1 MKTKKGQKIISSI
14 LLIFMIVS
22 QFSGVFAA
30 QIGEIKDI
38 VSLGECGND
47 LKYTNSEGVTMEV
60 LTHYVVYNENG
71 KQYPA
76 YCLNVN
82 LHGVDDNDSYG
93 VEVGDMSQIAN
104 NQAVWRV
111 LLNGF
116 PYKSAREM
124 GVDNDYQAFAVTKQA
139 VYSVLDGRDTNRYFG
154 ATEVGNR
161 MANKIRELA
170 NIGRNG
176 TQTYTDPVISATAN
190 SSAGVD
196 NKDSKYVSQTF
207 TVNSSVNMRDIQIIL
222 NGASAP
228 EGTKVTDT
236 NNNVKTTFNRG
247 EQFKVL
253 VPRVNIRNDINIQ
266 FSITGQCET
275 YPILFGKAPNAN
287 LQNYVLTTDP
297 FILSTAR
304 GNMQYKPKA
313 DVEIEKITNGN
324 SEITG
329 ATTGSGLKGAVFTV
343 TSKDGKFTKEVTTDE
358 YGKFL
363 LSGLDLGEYII
374 TEKLAPDYFLKGKNI
389 KFEVN
394 LVYDGDDKKVV
405 VENTPVDIKVNV
417 EKGAD
422 KTEAQGKE
430 IVTYEIDKIKN
441 LSNVKLDNF
450 TLTDDLPKEVRIQS
464 LETGIYNE
472 DLKYSITY
480 NTNKK
485 SNIKLQDNLSTKVN
499 NKIDFTKIK
508 LADDEYVKNYSLNF
522 GTVKIGFSNTTK
534 MKVATKVIEGLADKS
549 KFINN
554 VKVSGTYLEAKTED
568 KDDVPVTVY
577 ENILKIK
584 KVTKEYNQYTD
595 LPEGTRINAVF
606 ELLDEN
612 KKYIDTLRVNDAEEF
627 IYKYLETGK
636 TYYLKEISTDP
647 YYVINKDLQAFK
659 FEKNG
664 QVIDL
669 EIKNDNVNLV
679 VDVEKDAPTEAQK
692 GEVIDYTFSHLGNF
706 SNTKV
711 SNFVWGDKLPR
722 QVRVQEL
729 QTGIWNEELE
739 YEIKYITNKNTNWK
753 NIGEKYKTTENHKI
767 DLTSTALGL
776 EEDEYV
782 KEFKLVF
789 DTEVKEGFE
798 ATTTLVVKAKVN
810 EDVQNNKIFVNNTY
824 VTASYQETKL
834 KAKDNAHT
842 VVYTKTPDIDKEL
855 PKTGMDN

>member
-14 LLIFMIVS
+14 LLIFMIVG
-22 QFSGVFAA
+22 QLSGVFAA
-30 QIGEIKDI
+30 SIGEIKDI

-47 LKYTNSEGVTMEV
+47 LKYTNSEGVSMFV

-76 YCLNVN
+76 YCLNVD
-82 LHGVDDNDSYG
+82 LHGVDDDDSYG

-116 PYKSAREM
+116 PYKSAAEM
-124 GVDNDYQAFAVTKQA
+124 GLDNDYQAFAVTKQA

-176 TQTYTDPVISATAN
+176 TQTYTDPVISVTAN
-190 SSAGVD
+190 TQAGVD

-207 TVNSSVNMRDIQIIL
+207 TVNSSVNMKDIQIIL

-228 EGTKVTDT
+228 EGTKVTDI

-253 VPRVNIRNDINIQ
+253 VPRINIREEINIQ
-266 FSITGQCET
+266 FSISGQCET

-287 LQNYVLTTDP
+287 LQNYALTTDP

-313 DVEIEKITNGN
+313 ELEIEKITNGD
-324 SEITG
+324 SKITG
-329 ATTGSGLKGAVFTV
+329 ATAGTGLKGAVFTV
-343 TSKDGKFTKEVTTDE
+343 TSKDGKFVKEVTTDE

-450 TLTDDLPKEVRIQS
+450 TLTDDLPKEVRIQN

-485 SNIKLQDNLSTKVN
+485 SNIKLQDNLSTKTN

-508 LADDEYVKNYSLNF
+508 LADGEYVTSYSLNF

-612 KKYIDTLRVNDAEEF
+612 QKYIDTLRVNDTEEF

-647 YYVINKDLQAFK
+647 YYVINKNLQAFK

-767 DLTSTALGL
+767 DLTSQALGL

-789 DTEVKEGFE
+789 DTEVKAGFE
-798 ATTTLVVKAKVN
+798 ATTTPVVKAKVN

-824 VTASYQETKL
+824 VTASYQKTKL
-834 KAKDNAHT
+834 ESKDNAHT

>member
-1 MKTKKGQKIISSI
+1 
-14 LLIFMIVS
+14 
-22 QFSGVFAA
+22 
-30 QIGEIKDI
+30 
-38 VSLGECGND
+38 
-47 LKYTNSEGVTMEV
+47 
-60 LTHYVVYNENG
+60 
-71 KQYPA
+71 
-76 YCLNVN
+76 
-82 LHGVDDNDSYG
+82 
-93 VEVGDMSQIAN
+93 
-104 NQAVWRV
+104 
-111 LLNGF
+111 
-116 PYKSAREM
+116 
-124 GVDNDYQAFAVTKQA
+124 
-139 VYSVLDGRDTNRYFG
+139 
-154 ATEVGNR
+154 
-161 MANKIRELA
+161 
-170 NIGRNG
+170 
-176 TQTYTDPVISATAN
+176 
-190 SSAGVD
+190 
-196 NKDSKYVSQTF
+196 
-207 TVNSSVNMRDIQIIL
+207 
-222 NGASAP
+222 
-228 EGTKVTDT
+228 
-236 NNNVKTTFNRG
+236 
-247 EQFKVL
+247 
-253 VPRVNIRNDINIQ
+253 
-266 FSITGQCET
+266 
-275 YPILFGKAPNAN
+275 
-287 LQNYVLTTDP
+287 
-297 FILSTAR
+297 
-304 GNMQYKPKA
+304 MQYKPKA
-313 DVEIEKITNGN
+313 DVEIEKITNGD
-324 SEITG
+324 SKITG

-441 LSNVKLDNF
+441 LSNVKLNNF
-450 TLTDDLPKEVRIQS
+450 TLTDDLPKEVRIQN

-485 SNIKLQDNLSTKVN
+485 TNVKLQENLSTKVN

-508 LADDEYVKNYSLNF
+508 LADDEYVKSYSINF
-522 GTVKIGFSNTTK
+522 GTVKIGFSNTSK

-612 KKYIDTLRVNDAEEF
+612 QKYIDTLRVNNTEEF

-679 VDVEKDAPTEAQK
+679 VDVEKDAPTETQK

-767 DLTSTALGL
+767 DLTSESLGL
-776 EEDEYV
+776 EVDEYV

-789 DTEVKEGFE
+789 DTEVKAGFE
-798 ATTTLVVKAKVN
+798 ATTTPVVKAKVN

-824 VTASYQETKL
+824 VTASYQKTKL
-834 KAKDNAHT
+834 EAKDNAHT

>member
-22 QFSGVFAA
+22 QISGVFAA

-47 LKYTNSEGVTMEV
+47 LKYTNSEGVTMFV

-116 PYKSAREM
+116 PYKSAQEM
-124 GVDNDYQAFAVTKQA
+124 GLDNDYQAFAVTKQA

-154 ATEVGNR
+154 ATEAGNR

-190 SSAGVD
+190 SQAGVD

-222 NGASAP
+222 NGTSAP
-228 EGTKVTDT
+228 EGTKVTDI

-297 FILSTAR
+297 FILSTAK

-313 DVEIEKITNGN
+313 DVEIEKITNGD
-324 SEITG
+324 SKITG

-417 EKGAD
+417 EKGTD
-422 KTEAQGKE
+422 RTEAQGKE

-485 SNIKLQDNLSTKVN
+485 SNIKLQENLSTTVN

-508 LADDEYVKNYSLNF
+508 LADDEYVKSYSINF
-522 GTVKIGFSNTTK
+522 GTVKIGFSNTSK

-612 KKYIDTLRVNDAEEF
+612 QKYIDTLRVNDTEEF

-767 DLTSTALGL
+767 DLTSESLGL
-776 EEDEYV
+776 EADEYV

-789 DTEVKEGFE
+789 DTEVKAGFE
-798 ATTTLVVKAKVN
+798 ATTIPVVKAKVN

-834 KAKDNAHT
+834 EAKDNAHT

>member
-116 PYKSAREM
+116 PYKSAAEM
-124 GVDNDYQAFAVTKQA
+124 GLDNDYQAFAVTKQA
-139 VYSVLDGRDTNRYFG
+139 VYSVLDNRDTNRYFG

-190 SSAGVD
+190 SQAGVD
-196 NKDSKYVSQTF
+196 NKDSKYVSQTY
-207 TVNSSVNMRDIQIIL
+207 TVNSSVNMKDIQIIL

-247 EQFKVL
+247 EQFKIL
-253 VPRVNIRNDINIQ
+253 VPRINIREEINVQ

-297 FILSTAR
+297 FILSTAK

-313 DVEIEKITNGN
+313 DVEIEKITNGD
-324 SEITG
+324 SKITG

-374 TEKLAPDYFLKGKNI
+374 SEKIAPDYFLKGKNI

-441 LSNVKLDNF
+441 LSNVKLNDF

-508 LADDEYVKNYSLNF
+508 LADGEYVTSYSLNF

-534 MKVATKVIEGLADKS
+534 MKVATKVVEGLADKS

-568 KDDVPVTVY
+568 RDDVPVTVY

-612 KKYIDTLRVNDAEEF
+612 QKYIDTLRVNDTEEF
-627 IYKYLETGK
+627 IYKNLETGK

-647 YYVINKDLQAFK
+647 YYVINKDLKAFK

-739 YEIKYITNKNTNWK
+739 YEIQYITNKNTNWK
-753 NIGEKYKTTENHKI
+753 NIGKKYKTTENHKI
-767 DLTSTALGL
+767 DLTSQALGL

-789 DTEVKEGFE
+789 NTEVKEGFE
-798 ATTTLVVKAKVN
+798 ATTTPVVKAKVN

-824 VTASYQETKL
+824 VTASYQETEL

>member
-1 MKTKKGQKIISSI
+1 M
-14 LLIFMIVS
+14 
-22 QFSGVFAA
+22 
-30 QIGEIKDI
+30 
-38 VSLGECGND
+38 
-47 LKYTNSEGVTMEV
+47 
-60 LTHYVVYNENG
+60 
-71 KQYPA
+71 
-76 YCLNVN
+76 
-82 LHGVDDNDSYG
+82 
-93 VEVGDMSQIAN
+93 
-104 NQAVWRV
+104 
-111 LLNGF
+111 
-116 PYKSAREM
+116 
-124 GVDNDYQAFAVTKQA
+124 
-139 VYSVLDGRDTNRYFG
+139 
-154 ATEVGNR
+154 
-161 MANKIRELA
+161 
-170 NIGRNG
+170 
-176 TQTYTDPVISATAN
+176 
-190 SSAGVD
+190 
-196 NKDSKYVSQTF
+196 
-207 TVNSSVNMRDIQIIL
+207 
-222 NGASAP
+222 
-228 EGTKVTDT
+228 
-236 NNNVKTTFNRG
+236 
-247 EQFKVL
+247 
-253 VPRVNIRNDINIQ
+253 
-266 FSITGQCET
+266 
-275 YPILFGKAPNAN
+275 
-287 LQNYVLTTDP
+287 
-297 FILSTAR
+297 
-304 GNMQYKPKA
+304 
-313 DVEIEKITNGN
+313 
-324 SEITG
+324 
-329 ATTGSGLKGAVFTV
+329 
-343 TSKDGKFTKEVTTDE
+343 
-358 YGKFL
+358 
-363 LSGLDLGEYII
+363 
-374 TEKLAPDYFLKGKNI
+374 APDYFLKGKNT

-394 LVYDGDDKKVV
+394 LVYDGDDKKVT

-422 KTEAQGKE
+422 KTEVQGKE

-441 LSNVKLDNF
+441 LSNVKLNNF

-485 SNIKLQDNLSTKVN
+485 SNIKLQDNLSTKTN

-508 LADDEYVKNYSLNF
+508 LADGEYVKSYSLNF
-522 GTVKIGFSNTTK
+522 GTVKIGFSITTK

-612 KKYIDTLRVNDAEEF
+612 QKYIDTLRVNDTEEF

-692 GEVIDYTFSHLGNF
+692 GEIIDYTFSHLGNF

-753 NIGEKYKTTENHKI
+753 NIGEKYKTTEKHKI
-767 DLTSTALGL
+767 DLTSESLGL
-776 EEDEYV
+776 EQDEYV

-789 DTEVKEGFE
+789 DTEVKAGFE
-798 ATTTLVVKAKVN
+798 ATTTPVVKAKVN
-810 EDVQNNKIFVNNTY
+810 
-824 VTASYQETKL
+824 
-834 KAKDNAHT
+834 
-842 VVYTKTPDIDKEL
+842 
-855 PKTGMDN
+855 

>member
-47 LKYTNSEGVTMEV
+47 LKYTNSAGVTMEV

-71 KQYPA
+71 RSYPA

-116 PYKSAREM
+116 PYKSAQEM
-124 GVDNDYQAFAVTKQA
+124 GLDNDYQAFAVTKQA

-154 ATEVGNR
+154 ANEVGNR

-170 NIGRNG
+170 DIGRNG
-176 TQTYTDPVISATAN
+176 TQTYTDPVISAIAN
-190 SSAGVD
+190 TEAGVD
-196 NKDSKYVSQTF
+196 NKDSQYVSQTF
-207 TVNSSVNMRDIQIIL
+207 TVNSSVNMKDIQIIL

-228 EGTKVTDT
+228 EGTKITDT

-253 VPRVNIRNDINIQ
+253 VPRINIREEINIQ
-266 FSITGQCET
+266 FSISGQCET

-287 LQNYVLTTDP
+287 LQNYALTTDP

-313 DVEIEKITNGN
+313 DVEIEKITNGD
-324 SEITG
+324 SKITG

-343 TSKDGKFTKEVTTDE
+343 TSKDGTFTKEVTTDE

-363 LSGLDLGEYII
+363 LSGMDLGEYII
-374 TEKLAPDYFLKGKNI
+374 SEKLAPDYFLKGKNTT
-389 KFEVN
+389 FEVN

-405 VENTPVDIKVNV
+405 IENTPVDIQVSV

-450 TLTDDLPKEVRIQS
+450 TLTDDLPKEVRIQN

-485 SNIKLQDNLSTKVN
+485 SNIKLQDNLSTTVN
-499 NKIDFTKIK
+499 NKIDFTKIN
-508 LADDEYVKNYSLNF
+508 LEEDEYVTSYSLNF

-549 KFINN
+549 KFVNN

-612 KKYIDTLRVNDAEEF
+612 QKYVDTLRVNDTEEF

-636 TYYLKEISTDP
+636 TYYLKEVSTDP
-647 YYVINKDLQAFK
+647 YYVINKELQSFK

-753 NIGEKYKTTENHKI
+753 NLGEKYKTTENYKI
-767 DLTSTALGL
+767 DLTSESLGL
-776 EEDEYV
+776 EQDEYV

-789 DTEVKEGFE
+789 STEVKEGFE
-798 ATTTLVVKAKVN
+798 ATTTPVVKAKVN

-834 KAKDNAHT
+834 EAKDDAHT

>member
-1 MKTKKGQKIISSI
+1 
-14 LLIFMIVS
+14 
-22 QFSGVFAA
+22 
-30 QIGEIKDI
+30 
-38 VSLGECGND
+38 
-47 LKYTNSEGVTMEV
+47 
-60 LTHYVVYNENG
+60 
-71 KQYPA
+71 
-76 YCLNVN
+76 
-82 LHGVDDNDSYG
+82 
-93 VEVGDMSQIAN
+93 
-104 NQAVWRV
+104 
-111 LLNGF
+111 
-116 PYKSAREM
+116 
-124 GVDNDYQAFAVTKQA
+124 
-139 VYSVLDGRDTNRYFG
+139 
-154 ATEVGNR
+154 
-161 MANKIRELA
+161 
-170 NIGRNG
+170 
-176 TQTYTDPVISATAN
+176 
-190 SSAGVD
+190 
-196 NKDSKYVSQTF
+196 
-207 TVNSSVNMRDIQIIL
+207 
-222 NGASAP
+222 
-228 EGTKVTDT
+228 
-236 NNNVKTTFNRG
+236 
-247 EQFKVL
+247 
-253 VPRVNIRNDINIQ
+253 
-266 FSITGQCET
+266 
-275 YPILFGKAPNAN
+275 
-287 LQNYVLTTDP
+287 
-297 FILSTAR
+297 
-304 GNMQYKPKA
+304 MQYKPKA
-313 DVEIEKITNGN
+313 DVEIEKITNGD
-324 SEITG
+324 SKITG

-343 TSKDGKFTKEVTTDE
+343 TSKDGKFVKEVTTDE

-363 LSGLDLGEYII
+363 LLGLDLGEYII

-441 LSNVKLDNF
+441 LSNVKLNNF
-450 TLTDDLPKEVRIQS
+450 TLTDDLPKEVRIQN

-508 LADDEYVKNYSLNF
+508 LADDEYVKSYSLNF

-612 KKYIDTLRVNDAEEF
+612 QKYIDTLRVNDTEEF

-664 QVIDL
+664 QIIDL

-767 DLTSTALGL
+767 DLTSESLGL
-776 EEDEYV
+776 DADEYV

-789 DTEVKEGFE
+789 DTEVKAGFE
-798 ATTTLVVKAKVN
+798 STTTPVVKAKIN

-834 KAKDNAHT
+834 EAKDNAHT

>member
-47 LKYTNSEGVTMEV
+47 LKYTNSAGVTMFV

-116 PYKSAREM
+116 PYKSAQEM
-124 GVDNDYQAFAVTKQA
+124 GLDNDYQAFAVTKQA

-190 SSAGVD
+190 SQAGVD

-207 TVNSSVNMRDIQIIL
+207 TVNSSVNMKDIQIIL

-275 YPILFGKAPNAN
+275 YPILFGKAPNEN

-313 DVEIEKITNGN
+313 NVEIEKITNGD
-324 SEITG
+324 SKITG
-329 ATTGSGLKGAVFTV
+329 ATEGSGLKGAVFTV

-374 TEKLAPDYFLKGKNI
+374 TEKLAPDYFLKGKNT
-389 KFEVN
+389 KFEVS

-441 LSNVKLDNF
+441 LSNVKLNNF

-464 LETGIYNE
+464 LETGVYNE
-472 DLKYSITY
+472 DLKYSIIY

-485 SNIKLQDNLSTKVN
+485 SNIKLQDNLSTKTN
-499 NKIDFTKIK
+499 NKVDFTKIK
-508 LADDEYVKNYSLNF
+508 LADGEYITSYSLNF
-522 GTVKIGFSNTTK
+522 GTVKIGFSNTSK

-584 KVTKEYNQYTD
+584 KVTKEYNQYKD

-612 KKYIDTLRVNDAEEF
+612 QKYIDTLRVNDTEEF

-722 QVRVQEL
+722 QVGVQEL

-776 EEDEYV
+776 EDDEYV

-798 ATTTLVVKAKVN
+798 ATTTPIVKAKVN

-834 KAKDNAHT
+834 EAKDNAHT

>member
-47 LKYTNSEGVTMEV
+47 LKYTNSAGVTMEV

-71 KQYPA
+71 RSYPA

-116 PYKSAREM
+116 PYKSAQEM
-124 GVDNDYQAFAVTKQA
+124 GLDNDYQAFAVTKQA

-154 ATEVGNR
+154 ANEVGNR

-170 NIGRNG
+170 DIGRNG
-176 TQTYTDPVISATAN
+176 TQTYTDPVISAIAN
-190 SSAGVD
+190 TEAGVD
-196 NKDSKYVSQTF
+196 NKDSQYVSQTF
-207 TVNSSVNMRDIQIIL
+207 TVNSSVNMKDIQIIL

-228 EGTKVTDT
+228 EGTKITDT

-253 VPRVNIRNDINIQ
+253 VPRINIREEINIQ
-266 FSITGQCET
+266 FSISGQCET

-287 LQNYVLTTDP
+287 LQNYALTTDP

-313 DVEIEKITNGN
+313 DVEIEKITNGD
-324 SEITG
+324 SKITG

-343 TSKDGKFTKEVTTDE
+343 TSKDGTFTKEVTTDE

-363 LSGLDLGEYII
+363 LSGMDLGEYII
-374 TEKLAPDYFLKGKNI
+374 SEKLAPDYFLKGKNTT
-389 KFEVN
+389 FEVN

-405 VENTPVDIKVNV
+405 IENTPVDIQVSV

-450 TLTDDLPKEVRIQS
+450 TLTDDLPKEVRIQN

-485 SNIKLQDNLSTKVN
+485 SNIKLQDNLSTTVN
-499 NKIDFTKIK
+499 NKIDFTKIN
-508 LADDEYVKNYSLNF
+508 LEEDEYVTSYSLNF

-549 KFINN
+549 KFVNN

-612 KKYIDTLRVNDAEEF
+612 QKYVDTLRVNDTEEF

-636 TYYLKEISTDP
+636 TYYLKEVSTDP
-647 YYVINKDLQAFK
+647 YYVINKELQSFK

-767 DLTSTALGL
+767 DLTSESLGL
-776 EEDEYV
+776 ETDEYV

-789 DTEVKEGFE
+789 DTEVKAGFE
-798 ATTTLVVKAKVN
+798 ATTTPVVKAKVN

-834 KAKDNAHT
+834 EAKDDAHT

>member
-22 QFSGVFAA
+22 QISGVFAA

-47 LKYTNSEGVTMEV
+47 LKYTNSEGVSMFV

-116 PYKSAREM
+116 PYKSAQEM
-124 GVDNDYQAFAVTKQA
+124 GLDNDYQAFAVTKQA

-190 SSAGVD
+190 SQAGVD
-196 NKDSKYVSQTF
+196 NKDSNYVSQTF
-207 TVNSSVNMRDIQIIL
+207 TVNSSVNMEDIQIIL

-228 EGTKVTDT
+228 EGTKVTDI
-236 NNNVKTTFNRG
+236 NNNAKTTFNRG

-253 VPRVNIRNDINIQ
+253 VPRVNIREEINVQ

-313 DVEIEKITNGN
+313 DVEIEKITNGD

-329 ATTGSGLKGAVFTV
+329 ATAGSGLKGAVFTV
-343 TSKDGKFTKEVTTDE
+343 TSKDGTFTKEVTTDE

-374 TEKLAPDYFLKGKNI
+374 SEKLAPDYFLKGKNTT
-389 KFEVN
+389 FEVN

-405 VENTPVDIKVNV
+405 VENTPVDIAVSV
-417 EKGAD
+417 EKETD

-430 IVTYEIDKIKN
+430 IVTYEIDNIKN
-441 LSNVKLDNF
+441 LSNVKLNDF

-472 DLKYSITY
+472 DLQYSITY

-485 SNIKLQDNLSTKVN
+485 SNIKLQDNLSTNVN
-499 NKIDFTKIK
+499 NKIDFTNIK
-508 LADDEYVKNYSLNF
+508 LADDEYVTSYSLNF

-612 KKYIDTLRVNDAEEF
+612 QKYIDTLRVNDTEEF

-647 YYVINKDLQAFK
+647 YYVINKDLQSFK

-753 NIGEKYKTTENHKI
+753 NIGEKYSTTENYKI
-767 DLTSTALGL
+767 DLTSESLGL

-789 DTEVKEGFE
+789 DTEVKAGFE
-798 ATTTLVVKAKVN
+798 ATTTPVVKAKVN

-834 KAKDNAHT
+834 EAKDNAHT

>member
-22 QFSGVFAA
+22 QISGVFAA

-47 LKYTNSEGVTMEV
+47 LKYTNSEGVTMFV

-124 GVDNDYQAFAVTKQA
+124 GLDNDYQAFAVTKQA

-161 MANKIRELA
+161 MSNKIRELA

-190 SSAGVD
+190 SQAGVD

-313 DVEIEKITNGN
+313 DVEIEKITNGD
-324 SEITG
+324 SKITG

-508 LADDEYVKNYSLNF
+508 LADGEYVTSYSLNF
-522 GTVKIGFSNTTK
+522 GTVKIGFSNTAK

-612 KKYIDTLRVNDAEEF
+612 QKYIDTLRVNDTEEF

-636 TYYLKEISTDP
+636 TYYLKEISTNP

-798 ATTTLVVKAKVN
+798 ATTTPVVKAKVN

>member
-47 LKYTNSEGVTMEV
+47 LKYTNSAGVTMEV

-124 GVDNDYQAFAVTKQA
+124 GLDNDYQAFAVTKQA

-154 ATEVGNR
+154 ANEVGNR

-170 NIGRNG
+170 AIGRNG

-207 TVNSSVNMRDIQIIL
+207 TVNSSVNMKDIQIIL

-253 VPRVNIRNDINIQ
+253 VPRINIREEINIQ
-266 FSITGQCET
+266 FSISGQCET

-287 LQNYVLTTDP
+287 LQNYALTTDP
-297 FILSTAR
+297 FILSTAK
-304 GNMQYKPKA
+304 GNMKYKPKA
-313 DVEIEKITNGN
+313 DVEIEKITNGD
-324 SEITG
+324 SKITG
-329 ATTGSGLKGAVFTV
+329 ATAGSGLKGAVFTV

-374 TEKLAPDYFLKGKNI
+374 SEKLAPDYFLKGKNI

-441 LSNVKLDNF
+441 LSNVKLNDF
-450 TLTDDLPKEVRIQS
+450 TLTDDLPKEVRIKS

-472 DLKYSITY
+472 DLKYSVTY

-485 SNIKLQDNLSTKVN
+485 TNVKLQENLSTKVN

-508 LADDEYVKNYSLNF
+508 LADGEYVTSYSLNF

-612 KKYIDTLRVNDAEEF
+612 QKYIDTLRVNNTEEF

-659 FEKNG
+659 FEKNR

-679 VDVEKDAPTEAQK
+679 VDVEKNAPTEAQK

-753 NIGEKYKTTENHKI
+753 NVGEKYLTIENHKI
-767 DLTSTALGL
+767 DLTSQALGL

-798 ATTTLVVKAKVN
+798 ATTTPVVKAKVN

-824 VTASYQETKL
+824 VTASYQKTKL
-834 KAKDNAHT
+834 EAKDNAHT

-855 PKTGMDN
+855 PKTGIDN

>member
-22 QFSGVFAA
+22 QISGVFAA
-30 QIGEIKDI
+30 SIGEIKDI

-116 PYKSAREM
+116 PYKSAAEM
-124 GVDNDYQAFAVTKQA
+124 GLDNDYQAFAVTKQA

-154 ATEVGNR
+154 ANEVGNR

-170 NIGRNG
+170 DIGRNG
-176 TQTYTDPVISATAN
+176 TQTYTDPVTSAIAN
-190 SSAGVD
+190 TEAGVD
-196 NKDSKYVSQTF
+196 NKDSQYVSQTF
-207 TVNSSVNMRDIQIIL
+207 TVNSSVNMKDIQIIL

-228 EGTKVTDT
+228 EGTKITDT

-253 VPRVNIRNDINIQ
+253 VPRINIREEINIQ
-266 FSITGQCET
+266 FSISGQCET

-287 LQNYVLTTDP
+287 LQNYALTTDP

-313 DVEIEKITNGN
+313 DVEIEKITNGD
-324 SEITG
+324 SKITG

-343 TSKDGKFTKEVTTDE
+343 TSKDGTFTKEVTTDE

-363 LSGLDLGEYII
+363 LSGMDLGEYII
-374 TEKLAPDYFLKGKNI
+374 SEKLAPDYFLKGKNTT
-389 KFEVN
+389 FEVN

-405 VENTPVDIKVNV
+405 IENTPVDIQVSV

-485 SNIKLQDNLSTKVN
+485 SNIKLQENLSTTVN
-499 NKIDFTKIK
+499 NKIDFTKIN
-508 LADDEYVKNYSLNF
+508 LEEDEYVTSYFLNF

-549 KFINN
+549 KFVNN

-612 KKYIDTLRVNDAEEF
+612 QKYVDTLRVNDTEEF

-636 TYYLKEISTDP
+636 TYYLKEVSTDP
-647 YYVINKDLQAFK
+647 YYVINKELQSFK

-753 NIGEKYKTTENHKI
+753 NVGEKYKTTENHKV
-767 DLTSTALGL
+767 DLTSQALGL

-798 ATTTLVVKAKVN
+798 ATTTPVVKAKVN

-824 VTASYQETKL
+824 VTASYQKTKL
-834 KAKDNAHT
+834 EAKDNAHT

>member
-1 MKTKKGQKIISSI
+1 
-14 LLIFMIVS
+14 
-22 QFSGVFAA
+22 SGVFAA

-116 PYKSAREM
+116 PYKSATEM
-124 GVDNDYQAFAVTKQA
+124 GLDNDYQAFAVTKQA

-154 ATEVGNR
+154 TTDAGNR

-190 SSAGVD
+190 SQAGVD

-207 TVNSSVNMRDIQIIL
+207 TVNSSVNMKDIQIIL

-228 EGTKVTDT
+228 EGTKITDI

-253 VPRVNIRNDINIQ
+253 VPRINIREEINIQ
-266 FSITGQCET
+266 FSISGQCET

-287 LQNYVLTTDP
+287 LQNYALTTDP

-313 DVEIEKITNGN
+313 DVEIEKITNGD
-324 SEITG
+324 SKITG

-343 TSKDGKFTKEVTTDE
+343 TSKDGTFTKEVTTDE

-363 LSGLDLGEYII
+363 LSGMDLGEYII
-374 TEKLAPDYFLKGKNI
+374 SEKLAPDYFLKGKNTT
-389 KFEVN
+389 FEVN

-405 VENTPVDIKVNV
+405 IENTPVDIQVSV

-485 SNIKLQDNLSTKVN
+485 SNIKLQENLSTTVN
-499 NKIDFTKIK
+499 NKIDFTKIN
-508 LADDEYVKNYSLNF
+508 LEEDEYVTSYSLNF

-549 KFINN
+549 KFVNN

-612 KKYIDTLRVNDAEEF
+612 QKYVDTLRVNDTEEF

-636 TYYLKEISTDP
+636 TYYLKEVSTDP
-647 YYVINKDLQAFK
+647 YYVINKELQSFK

-767 DLTSTALGL
+767 DLTSQALGL

-798 ATTTLVVKAKVN
+798 ATTTPVVKAKVN

-824 VTASYQETKL
+824 VTASYQKTKL
-834 KAKDNAHT
+834 EAKDNAHT

-855 PKTGMDN
+855 PKTGIDN

>member
-47 LKYTNSEGVTMEV
+47 LKYTNSAGVTMEV

-71 KQYPA
+71 RSYPA

-116 PYKSAREM
+116 PYKSAAEM
-124 GVDNDYQAFAVTKQA
+124 GLDNDYQAFAVTKQA

-154 ATEVGNR
+154 ANEVGNR

-170 NIGRNG
+170 DIGRNG
-176 TQTYTDPVISATAN
+176 TQTYTDPVISAIAN
-190 SSAGVD
+190 TEAGVD
-196 NKDSKYVSQTF
+196 NKDSQYVSQTF
-207 TVNSSVNMRDIQIIL
+207 TVNSSVNMKDIQIIL

-228 EGTKVTDT
+228 EGTKITDT

-253 VPRVNIRNDINIQ
+253 VPRINIREEINIQ
-266 FSITGQCET
+266 FSISGQCET

-287 LQNYVLTTDP
+287 LQNYALTTDP

-313 DVEIEKITNGN
+313 DVEIEKITNGD
-324 SEITG
+324 SKITG

-343 TSKDGKFTKEVTTDE
+343 TSKDGTFTKEVTTDE

-363 LSGLDLGEYII
+363 LSGMDLGEYII
-374 TEKLAPDYFLKGKNI
+374 SEKLAPDYFLKGKNTT
-389 KFEVN
+389 FEVN

-405 VENTPVDIKVNV
+405 IENTPVDIQVSV

-485 SNIKLQDNLSTKVN
+485 SNIKLQENLSTTVN
-499 NKIDFTKIK
+499 NKIDFTKIN
-508 LADDEYVKNYSLNF
+508 LEEDEYVTSYSLNF

-549 KFINN
+549 KFVNN

-612 KKYIDTLRVNDAEEF
+612 QKYVDTLRVNDTEEF

-636 TYYLKEISTDP
+636 TYYLKEVSTDP
-647 YYVINKDLQAFK
+647 YYVINKELQSFK

-767 DLTSTALGL
+767 DLTSESLGL
-776 EEDEYV
+776 ETDEYV

-789 DTEVKEGFE
+789 DTEVKAGFE
-798 ATTTLVVKAKVN
+798 ATTTPVVKAKVN

-834 KAKDNAHT
+834 EAKDDAHT

>member
-1 MKTKKGQKIISSI
+1 
-14 LLIFMIVS
+14 
-22 QFSGVFAA
+22 
-30 QIGEIKDI
+30 
-38 VSLGECGND
+38 
-47 LKYTNSEGVTMEV
+47 
-60 LTHYVVYNENG
+60 
-71 KQYPA
+71 
-76 YCLNVN
+76 
-82 LHGVDDNDSYG
+82 
-93 VEVGDMSQIAN
+93 
-104 NQAVWRV
+104 
-111 LLNGF
+111 
-116 PYKSAREM
+116 
-124 GVDNDYQAFAVTKQA
+124 
-139 VYSVLDGRDTNRYFG
+139 
-154 ATEVGNR
+154 
-161 MANKIRELA
+161 
-170 NIGRNG
+170 
-176 TQTYTDPVISATAN
+176 
-190 SSAGVD
+190 
-196 NKDSKYVSQTF
+196 
-207 TVNSSVNMRDIQIIL
+207 
-222 NGASAP
+222 
-228 EGTKVTDT
+228 
-236 NNNVKTTFNRG
+236 
-247 EQFKVL
+247 
-253 VPRVNIRNDINIQ
+253 
-266 FSITGQCET
+266 
-275 YPILFGKAPNAN
+275 
-287 LQNYVLTTDP
+287 
-297 FILSTAR
+297 
-304 GNMQYKPKA
+304 MQYKPKA
-313 DVEIEKITNGN
+313 DVEIEKITNGD
-324 SEITG
+324 SKITG

-374 TEKLAPDYFLKGKNI
+374 SEKLAPDYFLKGKNI

-441 LSNVKLDNF
+441 LSNVKLNDF
-450 TLTDDLPKEVRIQS
+450 TLTDDLPKEVRIKS

-472 DLKYSITY
+472 DLKYSVTY

-485 SNIKLQDNLSTKVN
+485 TNVKLQENLSTKVN

-508 LADDEYVKNYSLNF
+508 LADGEYVTSYSLNF

-612 KKYIDTLRVNDAEEF
+612 QKYIDTLRVNNTEEF

-659 FEKNG
+659 FEKNR

-669 EIKNDNVNLV
+669 
-679 VDVEKDAPTEAQK
+679 
-692 GEVIDYTFSHLGNF
+692 
-706 SNTKV
+706 
-711 SNFVWGDKLPR
+711 
-722 QVRVQEL
+722 
-729 QTGIWNEELE
+729 ELE

-753 NIGEKYKTTENHKI
+753 NVGEKYLTIENHKI
-767 DLTSTALGL
+767 DLTSQALGL

-798 ATTTLVVKAKVN
+798 ATTTPVVKAKVN

-824 VTASYQETKL
+824 VTASYQKTKL
-834 KAKDNAHT
+834 EAKDNAHT

-855 PKTGMDN
+855 PKTGIDN

>member
-47 LKYTNSEGVTMEV
+47 LKYTNSAGVTMEV

-71 KQYPA
+71 RSYPA

-116 PYKSAREM
+116 PYKSAQEM
-124 GVDNDYQAFAVTKQA
+124 GLDNDYQAFAVTKQA

-154 ATEVGNR
+154 ANEVGNR

-170 NIGRNG
+170 DIGRNG
-176 TQTYTDPVISATAN
+176 TQTYTDPVISAIAN
-190 SSAGVD
+190 TEAGVD
-196 NKDSKYVSQTF
+196 NKDSQYVSQTF
-207 TVNSSVNMRDIQIIL
+207 TVNSSVNMKDIQIIL

-228 EGTKVTDT
+228 EGTKITDT

-253 VPRVNIRNDINIQ
+253 VPRINIREEINIQ
-266 FSITGQCET
+266 FSISGQCET

-287 LQNYVLTTDP
+287 LQNYALTTDP

-313 DVEIEKITNGN
+313 DVEIEKITNGD
-324 SEITG
+324 SKITG

-343 TSKDGKFTKEVTTDE
+343 TSKDGTFTKEVTTDE

-363 LSGLDLGEYII
+363 LSGMDLGEYII
-374 TEKLAPDYFLKGKNI
+374 SEKLAPDYFLKGKNTT
-389 KFEVN
+389 FEVN

-405 VENTPVDIKVNV
+405 IENTPVDIQVSV

-450 TLTDDLPKEVRIQS
+450 TLTDDLPKEVRIQN

-485 SNIKLQDNLSTKVN
+485 SNIKLQDNLSTTVN
-499 NKIDFTKIK
+499 NKIDFTKIN
-508 LADDEYVKNYSLNF
+508 LEEDEYVTSYSLNF

-549 KFINN
+549 KFVNN

-612 KKYIDTLRVNDAEEF
+612 QKYVDTLRVNDTEEF

-636 TYYLKEISTDP
+636 TYYLKEVSTDP
-647 YYVINKDLQAFK
+647 YYVINKELQSFK

-767 DLTSTALGL
+767 DLTSESLGL
-776 EEDEYV
+776 ETDEYV

-789 DTEVKEGFE
+789 DTEVKAGFE
-798 ATTTLVVKAKVN
+798 ATTTPVVKAKVN

-834 KAKDNAHT
+834 EAKDDAHT

-855 PKTGMDN
+855 PKKGMDN

>member
-22 QFSGVFAA
+22 QISGVFAA

-47 LKYTNSEGVTMEV
+47 LKYTNSEGVTMFV

-124 GVDNDYQAFAVTKQA
+124 GLDNDYQAFAVTKQA

-207 TVNSSVNMRDIQIIL
+207 TVNSSVNMRDIQIML

-313 DVEIEKITNGN
+313 DVEIEKITNGD
-324 SEITG
+324 SKITG

-363 LSGLDLGEYII
+363 LSELDLGEYII

-441 LSNVKLDNF
+441 LSNVKLNNF

-485 SNIKLQDNLSTKVN
+485 TNVKLQENLSTKVN

-508 LADDEYVKNYSLNF
+508 LADGEYVTSYSLNF

-534 MKVATKVIEGLADKS
+534 MKVATKVIEGLVDKS

-612 KKYIDTLRVNDAEEF
+612 QKYIDTLRVNDTEEF

-767 DLTSTALGL
+767 DLTSESLGL
-776 EEDEYV
+776 EADEYV

-789 DTEVKEGFE
+789 DTEVKAGFE
-798 ATTTLVVKAKVN
+798 ATTTPVVKAKVN

-834 KAKDNAHT
+834 EAKDNAHT

>member
-47 LKYTNSEGVTMEV
+47 LKYTNSQGVSMFV

-124 GVDNDYQAFAVTKQA
+124 GLDNDYQAFAVTKQA

-236 NNNVKTTFNRG
+236 NNNVKNTFNRG

-313 DVEIEKITNGN
+313 DVEIEKITNGD
-324 SEITG
+324 SKITG

-374 TEKLAPDYFLKGKNI
+374 SEKLAPDYFLKGKNT

-394 LVYDGDDKKVV
+394 LVYDGDDKKVT

-422 KTEAQGKE
+422 KTEVQGKE

-441 LSNVKLDNF
+441 LSNVKLNNF

-485 SNIKLQDNLSTKVN
+485 SNIKLQDNLSTKTN

-508 LADDEYVKNYSLNF
+508 LADGEYVKSYSLNF
-522 GTVKIGFSNTTK
+522 GTVKIGFSITTK

-612 KKYIDTLRVNDAEEF
+612 QKYIDTLRVNDTEEF

-692 GEVIDYTFSHLGNF
+692 GEIIDYTFSHLGNF

-753 NIGEKYKTTENHKI
+753 NIGEKYKTTEKHKI
-767 DLTSTALGL
+767 DLTSESLGL
-776 EEDEYV
+776 EQDEYV

-789 DTEVKEGFE
+789 DTEVKAGFE
-798 ATTTLVVKAKVN
+798 ATTTPVVKAKVN

-834 KAKDNAHT
+834 EAKDNAHT

>member
-1 MKTKKGQKIISSI
+1 
-14 LLIFMIVS
+14 
-22 QFSGVFAA
+22 
-30 QIGEIKDI
+30 
-38 VSLGECGND
+38 
-47 LKYTNSEGVTMEV
+47 
-60 LTHYVVYNENG
+60 
-71 KQYPA
+71 
-76 YCLNVN
+76 
-82 LHGVDDNDSYG
+82 
-93 VEVGDMSQIAN
+93 
-104 NQAVWRV
+104 
-111 LLNGF
+111 
-116 PYKSAREM
+116 
-124 GVDNDYQAFAVTKQA
+124 
-139 VYSVLDGRDTNRYFG
+139 
-154 ATEVGNR
+154 
-161 MANKIRELA
+161 
-170 NIGRNG
+170 
-176 TQTYTDPVISATAN
+176 
-190 SSAGVD
+190 
-196 NKDSKYVSQTF
+196 
-207 TVNSSVNMRDIQIIL
+207 
-222 NGASAP
+222 
-228 EGTKVTDT
+228 
-236 NNNVKTTFNRG
+236 
-247 EQFKVL
+247 
-253 VPRVNIRNDINIQ
+253 
-266 FSITGQCET
+266 
-275 YPILFGKAPNAN
+275 
-287 LQNYVLTTDP
+287 
-297 FILSTAR
+297 
-304 GNMQYKPKA
+304 MQYKPKA
-313 DVEIEKITNGN
+313 DVEIEKITNGD
-324 SEITG
+324 SKITG

-363 LSGLDLGEYII
+363 LSGLD
-374 TEKLAPDYFLKGKNI
+374 
-389 KFEVN
+389 
-394 LVYDGDDKKVV
+394 
-405 VENTPVDIKVNV
+405 IKVNV

-422 KTEAQGKE
+422 KTEAQGRE

-441 LSNVKLDNF
+441 LSNVKLNDF
-450 TLTDDLPKEVRIQS
+450 TLTDDLPKEVRIKS

-472 DLKYSITY
+472 DLKYSVTY

-485 SNIKLQDNLSTKVN
+485 TNVKLQENLSTKVN

-508 LADDEYVKNYSLNF
+508 LADGEYVTSYSLNF

-534 MKVATKVIEGLADKS
+534 MKVATKVIEGLADKP

-612 KKYIDTLRVNDAEEF
+612 QKYIDTLRVNNTEEF

-659 FEKNG
+659 FEKNR

-679 VDVEKDAPTEAQK
+679 VDVEKNAPTEAQK

-753 NIGEKYKTTENHKI
+753 NVGEKYLTIENHKI
-767 DLTSTALGL
+767 DLTSQALGL

-798 ATTTLVVKAKVN
+798 ATTTPVVKAKVN

-834 KAKDNAHT
+834 EAKDNAHT

-855 PKTGMDN
+855 PKTGIDN